1 MRMTEIAKLAGVST
15 STVSRVFHG
24 SPLVNPKTAQRVRAM
39 LNESRYV
46 PDSLARGLQS
56 GVSNIYGLVITDI
69 TNPFFPEILKEF
81 ESIGIER
88 NREVMLSN
96 IDFHRNGMGDS
107 VRRLLAWK
115 VHGVAILTSAP
126 DQRSMEDLA
135 ANSIPMVTLDRRIVG
150 PGLSDVAVDNLPGM
164 VQAIKYLKNI
174 GHVKIGYIGGLPGE
188 AISKHRSREFM
199 STLRNQELIVRPEY
213 IREGDFRMTGGATA
227 VQELLALSDP
237 PTAILAG
244 NDMTAI
250 GALHAAQR
258 MGFHIGRDISI
269 VGLDDIA
276 FAEIIVPALT
286 TLHLSRPQMARS
298 FFDALDYFE
307 PHVGAVGQQ
316 YTVTTSLVIR
326 DSTGPVKVRKV
337 RRKIR

>member
-24 SPLVNPKTAQRVRAM
+24 SRLVNQETAQRVRAV
-39 LNESRYV
+39 LDASRYI

-56 GVSNIYGLVITDI
+56 GMSNIYGLVITDI

-81 ESIGIER
+81 ESIAIER
-88 NREVMLSN
+88 NREIMLTN
-96 IDFHRNGMGDS
+96 TDFHRNGMGDS

-115 VHGVAILTSAP
+115 VHGVAILTSDP
-126 DQRSMEDLA
+126 DQRSMADLTA
-135 ANSIPMVTLDRRIVG
+135 HSIPMVTLDRRIVG

-164 VQAIKYLKNI
+164 IQAVKYLTNI
-174 GHVKIGYIGGLPGE
+174 GHTKIGYIGGLSGE
-188 AISKHRSREFM
+188 AISKHRCGEFIA
-199 STLRNQELIVRPEY
+199 TLKNQGLIVRDEY
-213 IREGDFRMTGGATA
+213 IKEGDFRMTGGATA

-237 PTAILAG
+237 PTAILGA

-258 MGFHIGRDISI
+258 MGYRIGQDISI
-269 VGLDDIA
+269 IGLDDIA

-286 TLHLSRPQMARS
+286 TLHLSRPRMARA
-298 FFDALDYFE
+298 FFDALDHFGE
-307 PHVGAVGQQ
+307 GVATEGQQ
-316 YTVTTSLVIR
+316 YTITTRLVIR
-326 DSTGPVKVRKV
+326 DSTGPVKAKKTRRVVR
-337 RRKIR
+337 